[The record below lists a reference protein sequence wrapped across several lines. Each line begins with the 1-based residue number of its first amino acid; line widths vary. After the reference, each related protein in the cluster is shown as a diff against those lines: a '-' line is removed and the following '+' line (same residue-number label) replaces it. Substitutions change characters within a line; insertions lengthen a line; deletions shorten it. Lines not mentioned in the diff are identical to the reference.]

1 MIAEEPSTLRTTHP
15 LLNRRDLIKMTALL
29 PVAARGAAQR
39 QISGIYP
46 HLATFNNGSECGTG
60 AVVPWAGKL
69 WVVSYSPHSPGGSDD
84 KLYEIDEALTAVIR
98 PESIGGTP
106 ANRMIHAE
114 SGQLFIGPYAI
125 DQQRRVRVIPYEK
138 AYGRPTGNARHLTDP
153 ARKIYLATMEEGFYE
168 IDVQSLEVKMLYED
182 ANAMRNRKATV
193 GIEGPLLPGYHGKGF
208 YSGQGKVVYANNGE
222 VGGERHPP
230 SIPSGCLAEWDGK
243 QWTVVR
249 RNQFCEVTG
258 PGGLNGN
265 PNPATDPVWSIG
277 WDHRSLILMMLD
289 GGRWHTYRLPKATHT
304 YDGAHGW
311 NTEWPRIREIGE
323 RDLLMTMHGMFWR
336 FPASFRAR
344 NAAGIRP
351 RSTYLKVVGDFAR
364 WGDRVVLGCDDSAKS
379 EFANKR
385 KAKGE
390 IAGPGQSQSNLWFL
404 PPAKLDQL
412 GTPIGRGAV
421 WIQDDLAAG
430 ATSDPYLFGGFDQRM
445 VHLAHQQDSPV
456 AFTLEV
462 DRTGSGRWEE
472 LRKLSVPARGY
483 AWAAFPA
490 AQKGEWVRLRAGSVA
505 AKATA
510 FFQYSNIDPRT
521 PTADPAFQALVKPG
535 ASDWSGGLVW
545 ARGDNKRTLLFAART
560 VRDGRP
566 GEEALYELD
575 GELRLRRIDDRATLE
590 WMNRNVAVPKNV
602 LEVDAASVIYRDEKG
617 KRWRLPKGDSALDRP
632 GALGPARVAREVSTE
647 RDLLNAHGT
656 FYELPAEN
664 AGGIGVVR
672 PIATHNC
679 LVYDYCSFRGLAVL
693 SGLNRNAAESHHVV
707 RSDDG
712 QVALWL
718 GVSDDFWRLGK
729 PRGRGGPWS
738 NTTVRAGEPSDP
750 YLMTGYDRKKLTLR
764 HTGGSSVKMTLE
776 VDLTGDGLW
785 VPYREFSVGS
795 GPGAA
800 HDFPAGYAA
809 YWLRVVAASDC
820 TATAALEYS

>member
-1 MIAEEPSTLRTTHP
+1 
-15 LLNRRDLIKMTALL
+15 MTALL
-29 PVAARGAAQR
+29 PVAAQGAGKR
-39 QISGIYP
+39 EISGIYP

-114 SGQLFIGPYAI
+114 SGQLFLGPYAI
-125 DQQRRVRVIPYEK
+125 DKQRRVRVIPYEK

-168 IDVQSLEVKMLYED
+168 IDVQSLAVKMLYED
-182 ANAMRNRKATV
+182 ANAMRNRKATA

-222 VGGERHPP
+222 VGGDRHPP
-230 SIPSGCLAEWDGK
+230 SIPSGCLAEWDGEK
-243 QWTVVR
+243 WTVVR

-258 PGGLNGN
+258 PGGLSGN

-336 FPASFRAR
+336 FPASFRAQS
-344 NAAGIRP
+344 AAGIRP

-404 PPAKLDQL
+404 PPAKLDQF

-430 ATSDPYLFGGFDQRM
+430 ATSDPYLFGGFDQRI
-445 VHLAHQQDSPV
+445 VHLTHQQDSPV

-483 AWAAFPA
+483 SWAAFPA
-490 AQKGEWVRLRAGSVA
+490 AQKGEWVRLRAASPA
-505 AKATA
+505 AKTTA
-510 FFQYSNIDPRT
+510 FFQYSNLDPRT
-521 PTADPAFQALVKPG
+521 PAADPAFQALAKPG

-560 VRDGRP
+560 VSGGRP
-566 GEEALYELD
+566 GDEALYELD

-590 WMNRNVAVPKNV
+590 WMNRNVAIPKNV

-617 KRWRLPKGDSALDRP
+617 HRWRLPKGDSAFDQP
-632 GALGPARVAREVSTE
+632 GALGPMRVAREVSTE
-647 RDLLNAHGT
+647 RDLLNAHGS

-672 PIATHNC
+672 PIATHNR
-679 LVYDYCSFRGLAVL
+679 LVSDYCSFRGLAVL
-693 SGLNRNAAESHHVV
+693 SGLSRDAADSAHVV

-712 QVALWL
+712 RVALWL

-729 PRGRGGPWS
+729 ARGRGGPWS
-738 NTTVRAGEPSDP
+738 ATPVRAGEPSDP

-764 HTGGSSVKMTLE
+764 HTGGSSVKMTVE
-776 VDLTGDGLW
+776 VDLTGAGLW

-795 GPGAA
+795 GPGAT

-820 TATAALEYS
+820 TATATLEYS